1 MYTLQVIYKT
11 EDSLGDFINT
21 SILNNLFTILN
32 SRTTDNQINKLILNI
47 ISAFALNDD
56 LNYNIRTNYLESLF
70 SLLID
75 YAFKLREDIRED
87 ETLQI
92 ITNQTLIARIL
103 RLIFSLEKNRKYFK
117 FILSTKIL
125 SIFIDIGNYKHSL
138 NLYSHFII
146 EINSLSEK
154 DLKDI
159 IKRSTDISNPKE
171 GESQTIGGY
180 TIIELIVINYIKS
193 IYFIFNMLNF

>member
-1 MYTLQVIYKT
+1 M
-11 EDSLGDFINT
+11 
-21 SILNNLFTILN
+21 
-32 SRTTDNQINKLILNI
+32 
-47 ISAFALNDD
+47 NDD

-75 YAFKLREDIRED
+75 YAFKLRENANE
-87 ETLQI
+87 ETEMLQI
-92 ITNQTLIARIL
+92 ITNQTLIGRIL

-125 SIFIDIGNYKHSL
+125 SIFIDIGNYKHNLSL
-138 NLYSHFII
+138 YGHFIK
-146 EINSLSEK
+146 EINSLSEQ

-159 IKRSTDISNPKE
+159 IKRSSEISNPKE

-180 TIIELIVINYIKS
+180 TIIELIVNSK
-193 IYFIFNMLNF
+193 FTIFR

>member
-1 MYTLQVIYKT
+1 MKILYVLQVIYKT

-32 SRTTDNQINKLILNI
+32 TKTLDNQINKLILNI

-70 SLLID
+70 TLLIE
-75 YAFKLREDIRED
+75 YAFKLREGLKDAEIM
-87 ETLQI
+87 QI
-92 ITNQTLIARIL
+92 ITNQTLIGRIL

-125 SIFIDIGNYKHSL
+125 SIFIDIGNYKHNLSL
-138 NLYSHFII
+138 YAHFIK
-146 EINSLSEK
+146 EINSLSDQ
-154 DLKDI
+154 DLRDI
-159 IKRSTDISNPKE
+159 IKKSSEISNPKE

-180 TIIELIVINYIKS
+180 TIVELIVN
-193 IYFIFNMLNF
+193 L